1 MSYTSLFYH
10 LVFSTKQRAPWLAP
24 ERLTKC
30 CRYMGG
36 IVRNLKAT
44 LLEADGAAD
53 HVHLVTLVPPVV
65 PISEF
70 LKQVKGASSQWI
82 HETFAELRDFWWQ
95 DGYAAFTVSKSALPD
110 VLSYVRNQAE
120 HHRKMSFE
128 EELIALLDRH
138 GVEYDSRYV
147 LG

>member
-1 MSYTSLFYH
+1 M
-10 LVFSTKQRAPWLAP
+10 FSTKQRVPWLTP

-36 IVRNLKAT
+36 TVRNLKGT
-44 LLEADGAAD
+44 LLEANGAAD
-53 HVHLVTLVPPVV
+53 HVHLVTLVAPVV
-65 PISEF
+65 SISEF
-70 LKQVKGASSQWI
+70 LKQVKGGSSQWI

-120 HHRKMSFE
+120 HHRNMSFE